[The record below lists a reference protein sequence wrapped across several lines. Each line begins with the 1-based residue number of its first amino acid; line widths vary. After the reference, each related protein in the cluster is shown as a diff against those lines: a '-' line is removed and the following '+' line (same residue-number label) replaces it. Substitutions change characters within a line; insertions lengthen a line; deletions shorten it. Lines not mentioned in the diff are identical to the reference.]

1 MAPKTGVKRASPGA
15 DEAKNPLANV
25 ELGDEDAQKLAKVQ
39 RDLGR
44 LELAMDR
51 LNQAKIT
58 PIYEKRREITK
69 SIEKFWPVALMN
81 HSHFGIYAQHNAD
94 QDALSYLEDL
104 WVARDPVEPRCYT
117 IEFYFKENPYFTN
130 TVLKKEFKYNA
141 PPSAA
146 DEKPDEDGI
155 TESMLDFSWERDVEA
170 QTFKIE
176 WKDAEHTLTKLHPS
190 QTGEDDD
197 EDSIMDMGS
206 FFNFFEKAEDQLD
219 IGITIANEVFPDA
232 IEFFLGEA
240 GGDEDLDSDD
250 EDDDEAEEIDL
261 EKPRSKKQKV

>member
-170 QTFKIE
+170 QIFKID

-190 QTGEDDD
+190 QTARMMTKTASWTWE
-197 EDSIMDMGS
+197 
-206 FFNFFEKAEDQLD
+206 